1 MRNNTLILTALIFLG
16 LSALIPN
23 RLYARDAQYVPGEVL
38 VKFKDG
44 TRAEDTGSLH
54 AALKTTKKRELRT
67 MRLHRLKLS
76 KQMSVAEAV
85 SKYEQDPKLFHLL
98 WGLDNPND
106 ADIDAPEAW
115 DITTGSDNIVIAVI
129 DSGLA
134 YNHPDFTSNVWKNAA
149 ELNGTALVDDDGNGY
164 VDDFYGWDFID
175 DDGYPLDLNNHGTHL

>member
-23 RLYARDAQYVPGEVL
+23 PLYARDAQYVPGEVL

-85 SKYEQDPKLFHLL
+85 SKYEQDPNVEYAEPNYIVNALATTPSDTLFHLL
-98 WGLDNPND
+98 WGLDNPMML
-106 ADIDAPEAW
+106 
-115 DITTGSDNIVIAVI
+115 TSM
-129 DSGLA
+129 
-134 YNHPDFTSNVWKNAA
+134 HPRP
-149 ELNGTALVDDDGNGY
+149 G
-164 VDDFYGWDFID
+164 I
-175 DDGYPLDLNNHGTHL
+175 